1 LISPGC
7 LRDVE
12 RVEPFQRTGGRAHPG
27 IGEVQIAGRG
37 FQLCVAQQK
46 LNGAEID
53 AGFQKVSGEGVA

>member
-1 LISPGC
+1 
-7 LRDVE
+7 
-12 RVEPFQRTGGRAHPG
+12 
-27 IGEVQIAGRG
+27 VQIAGRG